1 MIIKNVTKP
10 GIDKIECWLLI
21 WDLVG
26 ANLLSH
32 YSDLKHLD
40 FMQVQ
45 LNMKSPYCPIWFSK
59 KAEVWLEN
67 PKREILFLLLFDGL
81 RGGSV
86 FHSKTEQLFIQIFII
101 VKFNLQN
108 KSVEM
113 SHLLN
118 VFFCPE
124 CLLITK

>member
-1 MIIKNVTKP
+1 
-10 GIDKIECWLLI
+10 
-21 WDLVG
+21 
-26 ANLLSH
+26 
-32 YSDLKHLD
+32 
-40 FMQVQ
+40 MQVQ

-67 PKREILFLLLFDGL
+67 PKREILFFLLFDGL